1 MSADVVEGLKTS
13 PTPAKPAAPETPGV
27 SAPSAPPKA
36 LQQPVAPPRQTV
48 EEGGNGLSFNL
59 FSVFRT
65 TTVGALVAF
74 GGLALGLLAAFAL
87 ARRNEHVRDS
97 RRRPRD
103 LGSVSLDGKRAKPP
117 ARIGNARG
125 NLPPNAAASAMSRV
139 PGKAAVNGSAEW
151 GDRMPQTRAEAM
163 QILGVGVTPTASEA
177 AIKKIVDG
185 LRQSWHP
192 DHAKDEADRAMRELR
207 SKQINAAWELL
218 RRQRAVV

>member
-1 MSADVVEGLKTS
+1 MSPDVVEGLKTS

-27 SAPSAPPKA
+27 AAPSAPPKA
-36 LQQPVAPPRQTV
+36 VQQPVAPPRQAV

-74 GGLALGLLAAFAL
+74 GGLALGLLTAFAL

-125 NLPPNAAASAMSRV
+125 NLPPNAAASATSRV

-163 QILGVGVTPTASEA
+163 QILGVGVTPTASEV